1 MKFTAAGDALCQRRL
16 PKDYEGF
23 AEIRDFILQGDAR
36 FFNLE
41 STVNYEGEC
50 YACQFSGGTWVR
62 CTPEVAED
70 MLEYGFNMTNINNNH
85 AMDFDHEGM
94 VKTMEYVEGMD
105 IIQSGVGMNLHQAA
119 APAYLETKNGRVA
132 LIGISTSFNPAM
144 MAGEMSRRIPGRPG
158 VNGIR
163 ISTKI
168 VVPEEAFNVVKEIGE
183 KTHINDPKN
192 IHRGEGYYPWPAE
205 GVAELGDKAT
215 FIKGENYDLQSE
227 LNKEDM
233 KRVKDA
239 IREASLQADYIFIS
253 LHAHQI
259 VGSDKHTV
267 PEILK
272 TLCHELIDAGAD
284 AIIGH
289 GPHLV
294 RAIEVYNNKPI
305 FYSLGD
311 FLIQLYQLP
320 IAPEDFYK
328 NYGMDSNSSV
338 ISLLEK
344 RSRGFTCGLME
355 DLKMRESVIPY
366 WETDENKNLTKL
378 VLMPVTASLRGGKHL
393 EGLPQPSRDVAFIEK
408 LAGLS
413 APFGV
418 KIKMENG
425 LAVCTW

>member
-16 PKDYEGF
+16 PQDYEGF
-23 AEIRDFILQGDAR
+23 AEIRDFIMQGDGR

-41 STVNYEGEC
+41 TTLNYEGEV
-50 YACQFSGGTWVR
+50 YANQFSGGTWVR
-62 CTPEVAED
+62 CTPEVGED
-70 MLEYGFNMTNINNNH
+70 MLDYGFNMTNINNNH
-85 AMDFDHEGM
+85 AMDFAHEGLI
-94 VKTMEYVEGMD
+94 KTVEYVEEMG
-105 IIQSGVGMNLHQAA
+105 IIQSGVGMNLHQAS

-132 LIGISTSFNPAM
+132 LIGISTSFKPPM
-144 MAGEMSRRIPGRPG
+144 MAGEQSRRIPGRPG

-163 ISTKI
+163 IAQKLM
-168 VVPEEAFNVVKEIGE
+168 VPKEAFDTVKEIGE

-192 IHRGEGYYPWPAE
+192 ITRAEGYFPWPEEGTAE
-205 GVAELGDKAT
+205 IGELNFVLGDEFKIVST
-215 FIKGENYDLQSE
+215 
-227 LNKEDM
+227 LNKADM
-233 KRVKDA
+233 ERVTA
-239 IREASLQADYIFIS
+239 SIREAAMQADYVMVS

-267 PEILK
+267 PAILEE
-272 TLCHELIDAGAD
+272 LCHTLIDAGAD
-284 AIIGH
+284 AVVGH

-294 RAIEVYNNKPI
+294 RAIEVYKQKPI

-328 NYGMDSNSSV
+328 NYGMDSNSAV
-338 ISLLEK
+338 IELLKK
-344 RSRGFTCGLME
+344 RSRDFSCGLME

-378 VLMPVTASLRGGKHL
+378 VLMPVTASLREGKHL
-393 EGLPQPSRDVAFIEK
+393 EGLPQPSKDVAFIEK

-413 APFGV
+413 KPYGV
-418 KIKMENG
+418 NIEMKDG